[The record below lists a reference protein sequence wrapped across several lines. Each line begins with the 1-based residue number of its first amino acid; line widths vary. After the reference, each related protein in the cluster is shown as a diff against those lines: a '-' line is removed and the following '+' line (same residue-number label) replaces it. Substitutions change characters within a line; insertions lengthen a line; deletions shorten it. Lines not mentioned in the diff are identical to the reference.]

1 MTDSL
6 SMWGIGS
13 RWPLPEAAVM
23 ALAAGNDMVLL
34 GNGDPNY
41 EAEAVSAVRSAV
53 VSGRLDRTKLHESA
67 MRVNA
72 LRDRWGRRVTPCRPP
87 LAA

>member
-1 MTDSL
+1 ML
-6 SMWGIGS
+6 
-13 RWPLPEAAVM
+13 
-23 ALAAGNDMVLL
+23 LL

-41 EAEAVSAVRSAV
+41 EVEAIAAVRSAV
-53 VSGRLDRTKLHESA
+53 QSGRLDRTKLHESA
-67 MRVNA
+67 LRVNA